1 MQRVQRLLGGGVVF
15 QSVGCIQFLRHRR
28 FLFVGK
34 MIQHIPA
41 LQSRALAR
49 WPQERGFRLT
59 GGFRH
64 YAGVSVRS
72 IAPSPAP
79 PHRTVREVFP
89 HTALREPSPGGI
101 QLVCTIRP

>member
-1 MQRVQRLLGGGVVF
+1 MECVQRLLGSSVVLQGISRMEPF
-15 QSVGCIQFLRHRR
+15 SHRR
-28 FLFVGK
+28 FVFVGQ
-34 MIQHIPA
+34 MIEHIPA

-49 WPQERGFRLT
+49 WPQERRFRLT
-59 GGFRH
+59 GGFRR
-64 YAGVSVRS
+64 YAGVAVRS

>member
-1 MQRVQRLLGGGVVF
+1 
-15 QSVGCIQFLRHRR
+15 
-28 FLFVGK
+28 
-34 MIQHIPA
+34 MIQHIPT

-49 WPQERGFRLT
+49 WPQEQGFRFPA
-59 GGFRH
+59 GFRH
-64 YAGVSVRS
+64 NAGVSVRS

-101 QLVCTIRP
+101 QLVYTIRPCVEYRPAFLQ